1 MDTLNVY
8 KIAGERIKAIRKQKR
23 LTQLDLADKVGQTDG
38 FISYLENAT
47 RTGSLETYDKIA
59 SALGVSTGFLFS
71 DQPTE
76 NKKGEASKTLSLDG
90 LSPSQIRTIRTL
102 VRDFRRS
109 NRK

>member
-1 MDTLNVY
+1 MVADDLH
-8 KIAGERIKAIRKQKR
+8 
-23 LTQLDLADKVGQTDG
+23 LADKVGQTDG
-38 FISYLENAT
+38 FISYLENAS

-71 DQPTE
+71 DQPA
-76 NKKGEASKTLSLDG
+76 NKKTEDANKTLSLDG
-90 LSPSQIRTIRTL
+90 LSPSQTRTLRNL